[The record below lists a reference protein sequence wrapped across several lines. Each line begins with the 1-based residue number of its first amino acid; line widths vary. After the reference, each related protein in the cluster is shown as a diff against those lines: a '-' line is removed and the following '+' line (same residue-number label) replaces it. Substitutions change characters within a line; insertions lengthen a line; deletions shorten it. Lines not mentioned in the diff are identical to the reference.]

1 MKGSMNIPGWRYLV
15 IVGFVLGITSAVRA
29 QRVAVL
35 TTDTLTSTQR
45 SISGAKT
52 VIKSANA
59 GVQFFE
65 FLIPPGNGINAK
77 LSDSIAA
84 VHADIVLSSGSDAT
98 AFAKQHFPDA
108 PTVFC
113 SVMYPV
119 ISGFVE
125 SFARP
130 GRNMTGASLSI
141 PPKTQFEYFKMILP
155 KAKSIG
161 VLYTDNTASLIPP
174 AKVVARSQGLE
185 LVALKVTSER
195 EIPAKLDT
203 LMAQVDGLWSLAD
216 PVLFG
221 PQTTKYILINA
232 LKRGTP
238 LMGFSR
244 FLVESGALFALD
256 FDYKAV
262 GRQAGEMVNEII
274 RGARPEN
281 ISVTTPDVIWFHYNE
296 KTAQHMNIK
305 MPEQLVAVAK
315 EVYR

>member
-1 MKGSMNIPGWRYLV
+1 MKGLMRIPAWRYVILV
-15 IVGFVLGITSAVRA
+15 GMLLGVSSVHA
-29 QRVAVL
+29 QRIVVI

-52 VIKSANA
+52 VVKSANA
-59 GVQFFE
+59 GAQFFE
-65 FLIPPGNGINAK
+65 FQISAANATSTK
-77 LSDSIAA
+77 TSDSISALRP
-84 VHADIVLSSGSDAT
+84 DIIISSGSDAT
-98 AFAKQHFPDA
+98 AYAKQHFPET

-125 SFARP
+125 SFTRP
-130 GRNMTGASLSI
+130 GHNITGASLSI

-155 KAKSIG
+155 KATTIG

-174 AKVVARSQGLE
+174 AKVVAKSQGLE
-185 LVALKVTSER
+185 LLAIKVSAER

-203 LMAQVDGLWSLAD
+203 LVAQVDGLWSLAD

-232 LKRGTP
+232 LKRGIP
-238 LMGFSR
+238 IMGFSR

-262 GRQAGEMVNEII
+262 GRQAGDIVNEIL
-274 RGARPEN
+274 RGSRPEN
-281 ISVTTPDVIWFHYNE
+281 VSVTTPDVIWFHYNE
-296 KTAQHMNIK
+296 KTAQHMNIRI
-305 MPEQLVAVAK
+305 PEALVAVAK

>member
-1 MKGSMNIPGWRYLV
+1 MKTPGWRYLFL
-15 IVGFVLGITSAVRA
+15 IGCLLGVSSVQA
-29 QRVAVL
+29 QRIAII

-45 SISGAKT
+45 SISGART
-52 VIKSANA
+52 VIKSINPNA
-59 GVQFFE
+59 QFFE
-65 FLIPPGNGINAK
+65 FLVPPPGTPGDK
-77 LSDSIAA
+77 VLDSI
-84 VHADIVLSSGSDAT
+84 HTLKPDIIFTSGSDAT
-98 AFAKQHFPDA
+98 AYAKGRFPEL

-125 SFARP
+125 SFNRP
-130 GRNMTGASLSI
+130 GHNITGASLSI

-155 KAKSIG
+155 AARTIG

-174 AKVVARSQGLE
+174 AKIVAKSAGVE
-185 LVALKVTSER
+185 LIALKVTAEK
-195 EIPAKLDT
+195 EIPSKLDT
-203 LMAQVDGLWSLAD
+203 LMSQVDGLWSLAD

-221 PQTTKYILINA
+221 PQTTKYILVNA
-232 LKRGTP
+232 LKRGIP

-262 GRQAGEMVNEII
+262 GRQAGEIVNQILH
-274 RGARPEN
+274 GSRPEN
-281 ISVTTPDVIWFHYNE
+281 VTVTTPDVIWFHYNA
-296 KTAQHMNIK
+296 KTAEHMNIRI
-305 MPEQLVAVAK
+305 PEALVSVAK

>member
-1 MKGSMNIPGWRYLV
+1 MRTPGWRHVLLV
-15 IVGFVLGITSAVRA
+15 GCLLGVSSVHA
-29 QRVAVL
+29 QRIAIF

-45 SISGAKT
+45 SISGART
-52 VIKSANA
+52 VIKSANPGA
-59 GVQFFE
+59 QFFE
-65 FLIPPGNGINAK
+65 FLIPPPGGPGDRVF
-77 LSDSIAA
+77 DS
-84 VHADIVLSSGSDAT
+84 VHALRPDIIVTSGSDAT
-98 AFAKQHFPDA
+98 AYAKSRFPES

-125 SFARP
+125 SFNRP
-130 GRNMTGASLSI
+130 GHNITGASLSI

-155 KAKSIG
+155 GARTIG

-174 AKVVARSQGLE
+174 AKIVAKSVGVE
-185 LVALKVTSER
+185 LVALKVSAEK
-195 EIPAKLDT
+195 EIPSKLDT
-203 LMAQVDGLWSLAD
+203 LMGQVDGLWSLAD

-221 PQTTKYILINA
+221 PQTTKYILVNA
-232 LKRGTP
+232 LKRGIP

-262 GRQAGEMVNEII
+262 GRQAGEIVNQILH
-274 RGARPEN
+274 GSRPEN
-281 ISVTTPDVIWFHYNE
+281 VSVTTPDVIWFHYNE
-296 KTAQHMNIK
+296 KTAQHMSIK
-305 MPEQLVAVAK
+305 IPEALVSVAK